1 MDDDESDGA
10 PGTSRAAP
18 TRPDSAAEP
27 RPQDVEFALFY
38 ESGFVPL
45 VAFLTVQ
52 GAKPW
57 VATDIAQEAMI
68 EAYRKWDTIDSPRSW
83 IRTVASRK
91 WWRRSERNEQE
102 VSIDEAPESH
112 PLLSQQA
119 SAEIE
124 VGHTFLTMVRDLP
137 VAQRQVL
144 AWTYDGYQPTEIAA
158 LLNKD
163 PATIRSTLRDA
174 RAAMRKRPWPEQETP

>member
-1 MDDDESDGA
+1 MDDDEPEGTT
-10 PGTSRAAP
+10 GTSRAAP
-18 TRPDSAAEP
+18 ARPDSAAEP

-38 ESGFVPL
+38 ERGFVPL

-83 IRTVASRK
+83 VRTVASRK
-91 WWRRSERNEQE
+91 WWRRIERNEHE
-102 VSIDEAPESH
+102 VSVDEPPEAP
-112 PLLSQQA
+112 PLLSLQA

-124 VGHTFLTMVRDLP
+124 VGHTFLAMVRDLP
-137 VAQRQVL
+137 LNQRQVL

-158 LLNKD
+158 QLNKD
-163 PATIRSTLRDA
+163 PATVRSALRDA
-174 RAAMRKRPWPEQETP
+174 RAAMRKRHQPEQETP

>member
-1 MDDDESDGA
+1 MDDHPEGA
-10 PGTSRAAP
+10 PGTTPTAP
-18 TRPDSAAEP
+18 AQPDSAADP

-38 ESGFVPL
+38 ERDFVRL

-68 EAYRKWDTIDSPRSW
+68 EAYRKWDMIDSPRAW
-83 IRTVASRK
+83 VRTVASRK
-91 WWRRSERNEQE
+91 WWRTIELNER
-102 VSIDEAPESH
+102 EALADSPHESQ
-112 PLLSQQA
+112 LLSPQA

-124 VGHTFLTMVRDLP
+124 AGHTFLAMVRDLP
-137 VAQRQVL
+137 LNQRQVL

-163 PATIRSTLRDA
+163 PATVRSTLRDA
-174 RAAMRKRPWPEQETP
+174 RAAMRKRHQPEQETP